1 MEIMHGGRKIEAHI
15 GKKTG
20 RKAIGENWK
29 KRVIDIEYYRHPG
42 LIVIL
47 IFGSILNERFTRIT
61 E

>member
-29 KRVIDIEYYRHPG
+29 KRAIDIEYYRHPG

-47 IFGSILNERFTRIT
+47 IFQSIK
-61 E
+61 